1 MSGQFVARRYGQ
13 DTPSRIAV
21 TSELLMEASEI
32 PPMSTYQSL
41 VPFYPPSVAVG
52 GGGVSPSGGDTEEI
66 DTWKQFPGRLDLYSY
81 QGDDVI
87 IPLFFSDPADPSLDM
102 SDENGCSWKAQVRTL
117 HTYRSTLRMEF
128 TVESSYTPPDPV
140 DPLALGVTQVSLF
153 LPRLY
158 NKYSGKFRWDV
169 ACTSPYSAQGFP
181 MPADYPADEPW
192 PPEDSLRTWLYGL
205 YYSVPRVTATDWL
218 PPPGTL
224 AVGSGATAVI
234 VTPQG
239 FTVGP
244 NGRVP

>member
-1 MSGQFVARRYGQ
+1 MTGQFPARRYGQ

-21 TSELLMEASEI
+21 AAELSMEASEMPPI
-32 PPMSTYQSL
+32 PTYQPL
-41 VPFYPPSVAVG
+41 VPFYPPSVITGTGATAG
-52 GGGVSPSGGDTEEI
+52 TGSDDEI

-87 IPLFFSDPADPSLDM
+87 IPLYFSDPADPMLDM
-102 SDENGCSWKAQVRTL
+102 SDENGCSWKSQVRTL

-128 TVESSYTPPDPV
+128 TVESSYTPPEPA
-140 DPLALGVTQVSLF
+140 DPLSLGVTQVSLF
-153 LPRLY
+153 LPRRY
-158 NKYSGKFRWDV
+158 NNYVGKFRWDV
-169 ACTSPYSAQGFP
+169 ACTSPYSGPTDFP
-181 MPADYPADEPW
+181 KPVDYPEDEPW

-205 YYSVPRVTATDWL
+205 YYSVPRATSTDWL

-224 AVGSGATAVI
+224 AVGTGAMAVV
-234 VTPQG
+234 VTPSG